1 MKARRAVRVTV
12 KITLKPQRCL
22 FARTFAQASDIIR
35 LCQKRPYAAMA
46 QISRQDDSRRLTPVS
61 WSELDLRRLLEGLPV
76 LAEIEELLL
85 VETEARC
92 EQRGRKLLDP

>member
-1 MKARRAVRVTV
+1 MM
-12 KITLKPQRCL
+12 IM
-22 FARTFAQASDIIR
+22 FASGCAQAADATFEVR
-35 LCQKRPYAAMA
+35 GANTRVHLA

-61 WSELDLRRLLEGLPV
+61 WSELDLRRLLEGLSV
-76 LAEIEELLL
+76 LAEIEELLR